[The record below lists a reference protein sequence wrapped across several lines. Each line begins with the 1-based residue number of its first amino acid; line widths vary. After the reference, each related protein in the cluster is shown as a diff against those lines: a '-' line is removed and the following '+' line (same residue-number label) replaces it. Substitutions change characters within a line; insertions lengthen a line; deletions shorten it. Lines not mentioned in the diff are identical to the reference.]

1 MKTQVSLCDYQ
12 MLHAP
17 VSQHLADSYR
27 YMYNCPITQ
36 LFENS
41 HAQNVK
47 QLKKRKGYFSL
58 PNYGWNVTVLPK
70 CGSNVTH
77 THSYISA

>member
-47 QLKKRKGYFSL
+47 QLKKKEGLLQF
-58 PNYGWNVTVLPK
+58 T
-70 CGSNVTH
+70 
-77 THSYISA
+77 